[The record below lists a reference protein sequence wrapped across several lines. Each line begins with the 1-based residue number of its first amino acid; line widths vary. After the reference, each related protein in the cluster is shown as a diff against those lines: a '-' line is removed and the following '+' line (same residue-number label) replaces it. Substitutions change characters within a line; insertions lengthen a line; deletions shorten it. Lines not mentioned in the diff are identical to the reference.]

1 MTFPIFHRRDRR
13 ASQLQ
18 MRGFLMNDNGE
29 PDYVDFI
36 RGRCNGFLS
45 VTLPIEG
52 GTELVVKI
60 C

>member
-1 MTFPIFHRRDRR
+1 MI
-13 ASQLQ
+13 
-18 MRGFLMNDNGE
+18 DNGE

-36 RGRCNGFLS
+36 RGRCNGLLS

-52 GTELVVKI
+52 GTELAVKI